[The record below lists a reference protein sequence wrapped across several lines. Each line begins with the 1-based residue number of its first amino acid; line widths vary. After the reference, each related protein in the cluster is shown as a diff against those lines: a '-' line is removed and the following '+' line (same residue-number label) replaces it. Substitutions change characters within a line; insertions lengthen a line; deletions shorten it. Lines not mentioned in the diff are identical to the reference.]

1 MLVVVAE
8 QVGLVDLP
16 LCQVDYNV
24 QEVLVELVVN
34 QQVILQQ
41 VQLVLLIEVVVA
53 VLLVILVQHLQL

>member
-8 QVGLVDLP
+8 QVGLEDLP
-16 LCQVDYNV
+16 LCQVDYNA

-34 QQVILQQ
+34 QQVIRQQ
-41 VQLVLLIEVVVA
+41 VQLVLLIEEVVA